1 MINRTLRIPGGDVDL
16 EAALHCPD
24 GVPPFAGVVVCHPH
38 PQYGG
43 DMNNNV
49 VMALCRSLTDRGMAA
64 LRFNFRGAGR
74 SSGSYDGGRGEAR
87 DVAAA
92 LEQFAALDEIDSD
105 RIGLAGYSFGALMA
119 LAGATDPVRA
129 LALISPPLQALDRER
144 LATLGR
150 PLLMIAG
157 DGDHI
162 CPEEAFRELA
172 TALTGEVEA
181 EVVPGADHFWG
192 GYERDIDSLAGP
204 FFARALLVQEVS

>member
-87 DVAAA
+87 DV
-92 LEQFAALDEIDSD
+92 
-105 RIGLAGYSFGALMA
+105 MA